1 MAELD
6 RHALRHKRVIEDFL
20 CELNKKTD
28 QYVLK
33 GGTALMIC
41 YKLDRFSEDIDLDC
55 KNRSKD
61 ILKHIS
67 DFSEKRGYDVRI
79 AKDTDTVKR
88 AFVHYGGKRPL
99 KIETSFRRA
108 YIADDEVNKIK
119 GIEVYTIDRLAEL
132 KSSAY
137 TGRDKIRDLYD
148 VTFICNNYFDKLS
161 ENAKRSI
168 RDALEYKGLDQFD
181 YIVHNQKDEL
191 IDENRLAEGFLSAFD
206 KIGLLNTVEEKEN
219 FVHENIKSYGVD
231 KTKRSF
237 EIEHSDDEYEY

>member
-6 RHALRHKRVIEDFL
+6 RHSLRHKRVIEDFL
-20 CELNKKTD
+20 KELNKNTD
-28 QYVLK
+28 KYVLK
-33 GGTALMIC
+33 GGTALMLC
-41 YKLDRFSEDIDLDC
+41 YSLDRFSEDVDLDC
-55 KNRSKD
+55 RNRNRD

-67 DFSEKRGYDVRI
+67 DFAEKRGYDCRI

-99 KIETSFRRA
+99 KIETSFRRIN
-108 YIADDEVNKIK
+108 IADDEVCKIK

-168 RDALEYKGLDQFD
+168 CDALEYKGLDQFD
-181 YIVHNQKDEL
+181 YIVNNQKDEL
-191 IDENRLAEGFLSAFD
+191 IDENRLAENFLSAFD
-206 KIGLLNTVEEKEN
+206 KIGLLNTEEEREN
-219 FVHENIKSYGVD
+219 FVRENVKTYSIDKSKKKHTVD
-231 KTKRSF
+231 
-237 EIEHSDDEYEY
+237 EEYEF